1 MVKYQKNIE
10 KNKFKHKTD
19 LNIPDIKATT
29 KDGIRLYETPEGK
42 LYPSITTVLKN
53 RNKKGLHEWR
63 ERVGD
68 DVANYIARK
77 SATRGTQVHHFCED
91 YLNNDLEK
99 VQEKKKGRFLSY
111 CLFSQLKPYLD
122 ECIGLVHCQEQTL
135 WHDYYKIAGRVD
147 CIAEWDGKIS
157 VIDFKTSAKPKRKEW
172 IENYFIQ
179 ETAYAKMFEE
189 LTGEKVHSIITMIAV
204 SDGSSQMFHEKPSEK
219 YVEKL
224 GQLRNQYRD
233 EYGL

>member
-1 MVKYQKNIE
+1 MKTFNILDHGFESLPTENINGKRYYITPTGEKYPSVTSVTGILSRDGIKKWRKRVGE
-10 KNKFKHKTD
+10 KTANKISTQAARHGTSAHQLFEDYIKGDNFEDKFK
-19 LNIPDIKATT
+19 NAMPTT
-29 KDGIRLYETPEGK
+29 QQAFI
-42 LYPSITTVLKN
+42 S
-53 RNKKGLHEWR
+53 
-63 ERVGD
+63 
-68 DVANYIARK
+68 
-77 SATRGTQVHHFCED
+77 
-91 YLNNDLEK
+91 LEK
-99 VQEKKKGRFLSY
+99 
-111 CLFSQLKPYLD
+111 QLNQ
-122 ECIGLVHCQEQTL
+122 IGTVHGLESPLYSHNLQL
-135 WHDYYKIAGRVD
+135 AGRVD

-157 VIDFKTSAKPKRKEW
+157 VIDFKTSAKPKRREW

-204 SDGSSQMFHEKPSEK
+204 SNGSSQMFHEKPSEK

>member
-1 MVKYQKNIE
+1 VMKTFNILDHGFESLPTENINGKRYYITPTGEKYPSVTSVTGILSRDGIKKWRKRVGE
-10 KNKFKHKTD
+10 KTANKISTQAARHGTSAHQLFEDYIKGDNFEDKFK
-19 LNIPDIKATT
+19 NAMPTT
-29 KDGIRLYETPEGK
+29 QQAFI
-42 LYPSITTVLKN
+42 S
-53 RNKKGLHEWR
+53 
-63 ERVGD
+63 
-68 DVANYIARK
+68 
-77 SATRGTQVHHFCED
+77 
-91 YLNNDLEK
+91 LEK
-99 VQEKKKGRFLSY
+99 
-111 CLFSQLKPYLD
+111 QLNQ
-122 ECIGLVHCQEQTL
+122 IGTVHGLESPLYSHNLQL
-135 WHDYYKIAGRVD
+135 AGRVD

>member
-1 MVKYQKNIE
+1 MKTFNILVHGFESLPTENINGKRYYITPTGEKYPSVTSVTGILSRDGIKKWRKRVGE
-10 KNKFKHKTD
+10 KTANKISTQAARHGTSAHQLFEDYIKGDNFEDKFK
-19 LNIPDIKATT
+19 NAMPTT
-29 KDGIRLYETPEGK
+29 QQAFI
-42 LYPSITTVLKN
+42 S
-53 RNKKGLHEWR
+53 
-63 ERVGD
+63 
-68 DVANYIARK
+68 
-77 SATRGTQVHHFCED
+77 
-91 YLNNDLEK
+91 LEK
-99 VQEKKKGRFLSY
+99 
-111 CLFSQLKPYLD
+111 QLNQ
-122 ECIGLVHCQEQTL
+122 IGTVHGLESPLYSHNLQL
-135 WHDYYKIAGRVD
+135 AGRVD

-157 VIDFKTSAKPKRKEW
+157 VIDFKTSAKPKRREW